1 MWRVITWVFHIVQD
15 QHITAHT
22 VGRCLV
28 VHVKATPEIL
38 RDTAP
43 LSLWLHDHFSS
54 TCLRK
59 AAEHSNVFSSVGHQM
74 SSCEM

>member
-1 MWRVITWVFHIVQD
+1 MRRLITWVFQILLF

-28 VHVKATPEIL
+28 VHVNATPEIL

-43 LSLWLHDHFSS
+43 LSLRLHDHFSS

-59 AAEHSNVFSSVGHQM
+59 AAEHSNVFSSVGRQM